1 MAAFSATSLK
11 EAIVPTSDCNEQE
24 LQWNPGG
31 LEYFDPVGLSVSRQ
45 IPKVDPLEA
54 GACERLHQSIL
65 NSPVY
70 HNLINDNHSTNLE
83 SCESSRFLANCI
95 EPKYIIKNFDN
106 LSEDNFCTILNAMR
120 FWEITLLPYEVLL
133 FVVENWYDI
142 EDIYIENFQKD
153 IFNEKV
159 VIYFQEIDIIFNY
172 YSVFEDDNESNDD
185 QSNNSSKYDYD
196 YEKEELITEFYL
208 EIAKIGSINLLKISK
223 CYGIFAYLSTTYQAK
238 KNGEIIQNE
247 SQVKLIIEKLNRLG
261 PIYHSFS
268 GLHSLNIEDSQIEV
282 EYNIVKIMFQGES
295 RDYWYRMPY
304 EDWYNIKKY
313 NRGGLPTL
321 DTRPYIDVIDRYM
334 KVHVS
339 KEKKGSPI
347 TLNDILFASRAL
359 CADGTRVIDRY
370 KILSDNNSTLIL
382 VPTIDNFST

>member
-1 MAAFSATSLK
+1 MATFIS
-11 EAIVPTSDCNEQE
+11 EA
-24 LQWNPGG
+24 
-31 LEYFDPVGLSVSRQ
+31 LEYE
-45 IPKVDPLEA
+45 EA
-54 GACERLHQSIL
+54 SKKLTVPRSEISSNDQELHQSIL

-70 HNLINDNHSTNLE
+70 HNLINDNHPTNLDY
-83 SCESSRFLANCI
+83 I
-95 EPKYIIKNFDN
+95 DQKYIIKNFDN

-238 KNGEIIQNE
+238 KNGDD
-247 SQVKLIIEKLNRLG
+247 K
-261 PIYHSFS
+261 
-268 GLHSLNIEDSQIEV
+268 
-282 EYNIVKIMFQGES
+282 
-295 RDYWYRMPY
+295 
-304 EDWYNIKKY
+304 
-313 NRGGLPTL
+313 
-321 DTRPYIDVIDRYM
+321 
-334 KVHVS
+334 
-339 KEKKGSPI
+339 
-347 TLNDILFASRAL
+347 
-359 CADGTRVIDRY
+359 
-370 KILSDNNSTLIL
+370 
-382 VPTIDNFST
+382 